1 MVLTTIVAIDGRVLS
16 VAIEVFR
23 FTAASAVTSSST
35 VFKDEAVVMGRFFIS
50 DSPPQLSALS
60 PCQY

>member
-1 MVLTTIVAIDGRVLS
+1 MVLTAIVAIDGRVLS

-35 VFKDEAVVMGRFFIS
+35 VFTDEAVVMERFFIS
-50 DSPPQLSALS
+50 DSSPQFSAFS